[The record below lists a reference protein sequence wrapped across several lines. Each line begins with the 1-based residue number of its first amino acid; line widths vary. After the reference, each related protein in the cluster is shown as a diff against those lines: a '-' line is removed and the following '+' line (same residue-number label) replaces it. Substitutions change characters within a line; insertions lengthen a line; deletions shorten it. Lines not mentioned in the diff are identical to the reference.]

1 MTLKVRKVAVSLD
14 KTLIEG
20 VKALEKPWVIATAAA
35 AVENPY
41 AGVYQQDLSPMV
53 EEFCKPV
60 ADMLIDEIRK
70 ATGWDLTQAEA
81 LGKAAGT
88 GLDGEIE
95 HGSAII
101 HHKKF
106 GNTGRE
112 AVNGTAP
119 MVGAELRIPAG
130 ATLWIPLKHKNDHL
144 VRSHHMS
151 TSITVLDA
159 PRANEILVAISIAMA
174 GRPLARLGSPSGD
187 KV

>member
-1 MTLKVRKVAVSLD
+1 MKIRKVAVYLD
-14 KTLIEG
+14 TTMIEG
-20 VKALEKPWVIATAAA
+20 EKVLDRPWTLATAAA
-35 AVENPY
+35 VLENPY
-41 AGVYQQDLSPMV
+41 VGTYQHDLSPMV
-53 EEFCKPV
+53 EEYCQPISE
-60 ADMLIDEIRK
+60 MLLDRIRQ

-106 GNTGRE
+106 GNTGRT

-130 ATLWIPLKHKNDHL
+130 ATLWVPLKHKNDHL
-144 VRSHHMS
+144 IRSHHMS
-151 TSITVLDA
+151 TSISVLDA
-159 PRANEILVAISIAMA
+159 PRPNELLIAISVAMS
-174 GRPLARLGSPSGD
+174 GRPLARLGNPAQD